1 LFNTVLMPERV
12 SVHVAAGL
20 DLPLPESAISQAV
33 AAVMNRQHVLDG
45 DISITFLDDAE
56 MARLN
61 REHLS
66 HDGPTDVISFPLSTP
81 DNPIVGDVYVG
92 LDRAIAQAAGLGID
106 PREEVL
112 RLAVHGTLHVLGH
125 EHPEDGTRE
134 DSEMYR
140 IQEDLLLELMDSM
153 RLE

>member
-1 LFNTVLMPERV
+1 MKDPQVTRVDIHVLPGV
-12 SVHVAAGL
+12 
-20 DLPLPESAISQAV
+20 DLPVSEDALRQAV
-33 AAVMNRQHVLDG
+33 TLTLEAGGVGGA
-45 DISITFLDDAE
+45 DISITFLGDAE

-81 DNPIVGDVYVG
+81 DNPVVGDIYIG
-92 LDRAIAQAAGLGID
+92 LERAIEQAAGLGID

-112 RLAVHGTLHVLGH
+112 RLAVHGTLHVLGY
-125 EHPEDGTRE
+125 EHPEDETRE

-140 IQEDLLLELMDSM
+140 IQEDLVLDLMKSM
-153 RLE
+153 RLA